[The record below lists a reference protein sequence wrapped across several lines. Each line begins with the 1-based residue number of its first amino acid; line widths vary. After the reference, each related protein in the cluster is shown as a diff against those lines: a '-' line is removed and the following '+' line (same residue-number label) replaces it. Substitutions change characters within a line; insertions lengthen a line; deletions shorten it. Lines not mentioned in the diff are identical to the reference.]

1 LKIYTDDPNLPYKYT
16 KLKALHTK
24 GDIDAVFARWGVKD
38 VYWRWDPDHNEVFV
52 QFKIVEVID
61 DLPVNVTARV
71 EAPMVW
77 ERRTR
82 REAERINWDISL
94 RVMFWY
100 IKSQL
105 ESAYLLQSSKIAA
118 FLPYIA
124 SNDGR
129 VLKDVV
135 IPRLNEVQ
143 QLVSL
148 PKKVIDVGE
157 ATPQ

>member
-1 LKIYTDDPNLPYKYT
+1 MKIYTDDPALPYKTTKLNALYT
-16 KLKALHTK
+16 KSA
-24 GDIDAVFARWGVKD
+24 IDGILAKWGIKD
-38 VYWRWDPDHNEVFV
+38 VYWRWDPDHNEVFI
-52 QFKIVEVID
+52 QFKIVETVD
-61 DLPVNVTARV
+61 SHPMNVTAKV
-71 EAPMVW
+71 EAPSVW
-77 ERRTR
+77 ERKK
-82 REAERINWDISL
+82 EKINWNISL
-94 RVMFWY
+94 RVMYWY

-105 ESAYLLQSSKIAA
+105 ESTYLMQSSKIAA
-118 FLPYIA
+118 FLPYIT

-157 ATPQ
+157 EAPPQ